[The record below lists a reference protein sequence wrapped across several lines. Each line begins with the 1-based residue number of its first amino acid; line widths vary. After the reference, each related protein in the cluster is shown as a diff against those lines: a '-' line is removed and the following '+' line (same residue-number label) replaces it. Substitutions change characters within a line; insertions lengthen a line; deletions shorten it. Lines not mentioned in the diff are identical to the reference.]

1 MEQNQINLGSKV
13 RSLSFCLL
21 LNIQMINTIVKRI
34 KIYRAMAMEKSILII
49 SRGKVD
55 LNSLVAI
62 WRETGF
68 LDKKIAP
75 NVAHRQ
81 QIHL

>member
-21 LNIQMINTIVKRI
+21 LNIQMINTIVKKI
-34 KIYRAMAMEKSILII
+34 KIYKAMAMEKSILII
-49 SRGKVD
+49 SCGKVNLD
-55 LNSLVAI
+55 SLVAI
-62 WRETGF
+62 WRKAGF
-68 LDKKIAP
+68 LDKKIVAD
-75 NVAHRQ
+75 VAHRQ

>member
-21 LNIQMINTIVKRI
+21 LNIQMVNTIVKKI
-34 KIYRAMAMEKSILII
+34 KIYRAIAMEKSMLII
-49 SRGKVD
+49 SRGKVNLD
-55 LNSLVAI
+55 SLVAI
-62 WRETGF
+62 WHEVS
-68 LDKKIAP
+68 LSDKEIMAD
-75 NVAHRQ
+75 VAHRQ